1 VAIVA
6 NTARATK
13 PLFPLFRT
21 LPGDARRRFFYCEAA
36 GPALKK
42 EAAELTRPI
51 APSSRRLTIPENRA
65 GKKTGSRLRV
75 GVILDLISGGGNVFT
90 RTVSGVASGG
100 GEGKNCRREKGE
112 N

>member
-1 VAIVA
+1 
-6 NTARATK
+6 
-13 PLFPLFRT
+13 LFSNAAGRCS
-21 LPGDARRRFFYCEAA
+21 AAFFYCEAA
-36 GPALKK
+36 GPAPKK

-51 APSSRRLTIPENRA
+51 ASSSRRLTIPENRA
-65 GKKTGSRLRV
+65 GKKTGSQSRV

-90 RTVSGVASGG
+90 RAVSGVASGG